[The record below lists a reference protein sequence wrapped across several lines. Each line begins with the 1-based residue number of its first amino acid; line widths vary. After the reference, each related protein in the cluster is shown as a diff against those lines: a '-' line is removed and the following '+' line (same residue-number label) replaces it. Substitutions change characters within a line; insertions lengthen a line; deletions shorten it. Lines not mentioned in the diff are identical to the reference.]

1 MAEFKLGNK
10 AVELYRYTLQ
20 VTRPVADE
28 KVDAKDVAKVLRTI
42 ARADTIEEMRE
53 LLLKTADRLD
63 KKPGRPRFP
72 KSESFGM
79 IADLRGAAR
88 NIVRGVHA
96 ANETIFIENPEER
109 LKEIKAVIDE
119 CNLMLRLVA
128 LSNDLGYTDIKRVE
142 TWTNKILDVKR
153 MCLSWMKKDGE
164 RAKKILAEK
173 DREKMTAIIAV
184 VREVIAAEEAAKGKT
199 MDTARRQP

>member
-1 MAEFKLGNK
+1 MAEYKLGNK
-10 AVELYRYTLQ
+10 ALELYRYTNQ
-20 VTRPVADE
+20 VTKPVADE
-28 KVDAKDVAKVLRTI
+28 KVDAKDVAKVMKTI

-88 NIVRGVHA
+88 NVVRGVHA
-96 ANETIFIENPEER
+96 ANETNFMERPEER

-173 DREKMTAIIAV
+173 DREKMTVIV
-184 VREVIAAEEAAKGKT
+184 TLVREIMAAEAAQKAKT
-199 MDTARRQP
+199 MDAARRQP

>member
-1 MAEFKLGNK
+1 M
-10 AVELYRYTLQ
+10 
-20 VTRPVADE
+20 
-28 KVDAKDVAKVLRTI
+28 
-42 ARADTIEEMRE
+42 
-53 LLLKTADRLD
+53 KT
-63 KKPGRPRFP
+63 
-72 KSESFGM
+72 
-79 IADLRGAAR
+79 
-88 NIVRGVHA
+88 
-96 ANETIFIENPEER
+96 PEER

-173 DREKMTAIIAV
+173 DREKMTVIV
-184 VREVIAAEEAAKGKT
+184 TLVREIMAAEAAQKAKT
-199 MDTARRQP
+199 MDAARRQP